1 MTMQKIERIKHRSRR
16 KRWERTAVKEEKK
29 QKNRHPS
36 LSPRLRD
43 CHSVEPLTVTAL
55 IRVRGTEVE
64 RAKKR

>member
-1 MTMQKIERIKHRSRR
+1 MTMQKIERIKNRSRR

-29 QKNRHPS
+29 NRHPS
-36 LSPRLRD
+36 LSPRLQD
-43 CHSVEPLTVTAL
+43 CHSVEPLTATAL